1 MYYHLLSM
9 CKGFLIQSWV
19 LLPVTSG
26 SCFFRKPELV
36 IKHDYSFPCSLFWSN
51 IHQVFFWTNTNCWW
65 NKIGPNF
72 RLQEALLLFW
82 VVRLRDPLVFILVLK
97 TINFEG
103 DTIIIQT
110 NTKPK
115 RNGNAMV
122 ILEMS
127 ELGMFHVSIIVHV
140 LQQTSLGSHRFA
152 FGRGCEHFE
161 HVSYCCLQE
170 SHGFSHESP
179 NMILRSHS
187 RLLSSNIIQ
196 EHPDA
201 WNGGFLGFPIDNHI

>member
-26 SCFFRKPELV
+26 SCLFQKTRAGHQTWLQF
-36 IKHDYSFPCSLFWSN
+36 SLFSLLK
-51 IHQVFFWTNTNCWW
+51 QYTSGCFWTNTNCWW
-65 NKIGPNF
+65 NKIGPTF

-82 VVRLRDPLVFILVLK
+82 VVRLREPLVFILVLK

-115 RNGNAMV
+115 RNSNAMV

-127 ELGMFHVSIIVHV
+127 ELGMFHVSIIVDV
-140 LQQTSLGSHRFA
+140 LQQTSLGSHRW
-152 FGRGCEHFE
+152 
-161 HVSYCCLQE
+161 V
-170 SHGFSHESP
+170 
-179 NMILRSHS
+179 
-187 RLLSSNIIQ
+187 
-196 EHPDA
+196 
-201 WNGGFLGFPIDNHI
+201 

>member
-1 MYYHLLSM
+1 MHVYIYIYIYILYMYYHLLSM

-26 SCFFRKPELV
+26 SCFFQKTRACHQAWLQ
-36 IKHDYSFPCSLFWSN
+36 FSLFCLLKQYTSG
-51 IHQVFFWTNTNCWW
+51 FFWTNTNCWW
-65 NKIGPNF
+65 NKIGPKF

-82 VVRLRDPLVFILVLK
+82 VVRLREPLVFILVLK
-97 TINFEG
+97 NNFEG

-127 ELGMFHVSIIVHV
+127 ELGMFHVSIKMSMFSNRRLNGIS
-140 LQQTSLGSHRFA
+140 QMA

-161 HVSYCCLQE
+161 HVSRLVAYRNPMDFLMNPLKWFWGVMAPTFCQQ
-170 SHGFSHESP
+170 HHE
-179 NMILRSHS
+179 
-187 RLLSSNIIQ
+187 
-196 EHPDA
+196 
-201 WNGGFLGFPIDNHI
+201 G